1 MSTSLDTFEQVCK
14 DVFGEKYTH
23 VNFENAVHE
32 TNIEFGGFDIDV
44 SNSVFVHGNL
54 DPWHPL
60 GIRKSISN
68 NAVLIM
74 INGTSHCDDVSP
86 GGLHKDLTKAK
97 QKIGEHI
104 AKWLSSTF
112 NQ

>member
-1 MSTSLDTFEQVCK
+1 MTLETWEQVCR
-14 DVFGEKYTH
+14 DAFGDEFTH
-23 VNFENAVHE
+23 VRLSNAVHQ
-32 TNIEFGGFDIDV
+32 TNINYGGFDIDV
-44 SNSVFVHGNL
+44 SNTVFVHGNL

-86 GGLHKDLTKAK
+86 GGSHKDLTKAK

-104 AKWLSSTF
+104 TKWLSSTF